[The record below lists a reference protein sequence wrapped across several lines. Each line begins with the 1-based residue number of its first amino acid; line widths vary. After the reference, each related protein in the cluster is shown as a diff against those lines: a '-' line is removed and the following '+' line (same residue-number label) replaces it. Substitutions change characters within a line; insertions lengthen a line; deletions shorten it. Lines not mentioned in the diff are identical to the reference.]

1 MPSCPAA
8 ACPRALLLHAL
19 CPAAAYPSAPLLPT
33 LLPCCLLDT
42 CLPAPQLTLTLL
54 GPASMICPIHQPYVD
69 PGAFA
74 FRGSPDKY
82 VSQPS
87 QLIPHGLTAWMG
99 GRVACGQV
107 GGHAGR
113 QAGRWVGRRQAGAWA
128 GGQQAGRIRADP
140 SAACAPLPR
149 PSHVTLLSTPQPAR
163 HLLEQACVPGLGP

>member
-1 MPSCPAA
+1 MGAAGFNEGGGEVHAPPDSC
-8 ACPRALLLHAL
+8 
-19 CPAAAYPSAPLLPT
+19 
-33 LLPCCLLDT
+33 
-42 CLPAPQLTLTLL
+42 
-54 GPASMICPIHQPYVD
+54 
-69 PGAFA
+69 
-74 FRGSPDKY
+74 
-82 VSQPS
+82 
-87 QLIPHGLTAWMG
+87 HGLAAGRQAGRQAGRPAGRQG
-99 GRVACGQV
+99 GGWACTCGQV